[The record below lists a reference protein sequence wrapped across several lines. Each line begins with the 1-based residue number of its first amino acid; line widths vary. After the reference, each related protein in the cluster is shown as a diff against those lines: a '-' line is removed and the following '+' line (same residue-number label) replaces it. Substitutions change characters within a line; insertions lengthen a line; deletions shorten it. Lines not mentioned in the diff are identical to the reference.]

1 MIKRREI
8 RSDFENHVNT
18 KGSSGDEKAKE
29 GRVMST
35 EVSGQWTSV
44 SEKSFRILRI
54 DSNQIFPTY

>member
-8 RSDFENHVNT
+8 RSDLENHVNT
-18 KGSSGDEKAKE
+18 KGSLGDEKAKE

-44 SEKSFRILRI
+44 SEKSFRTLRI
-54 DSNQIFPTY
+54 DSKQIFPTY